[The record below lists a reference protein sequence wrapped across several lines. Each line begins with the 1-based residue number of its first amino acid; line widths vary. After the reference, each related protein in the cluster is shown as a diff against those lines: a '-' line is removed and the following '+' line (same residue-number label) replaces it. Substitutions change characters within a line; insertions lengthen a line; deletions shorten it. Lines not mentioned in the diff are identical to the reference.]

1 MTECFQKIVYES
13 HHMQSFH
20 SKHKFNSKAQVVLIV
35 AYFIAGQ
42 PDPNEDNVKIIGTI
56 VSSL

>member
-1 MTECFQKIVYES
+1 MKAITYNPFIAS
-13 HHMQSFH
+13 TSL
-20 SKHKFNSKAQVVLIV
+20 NSKAQVVLIV

-42 PDPNEDNVKIIGTI
+42 PDPNEDNVKIIGAI